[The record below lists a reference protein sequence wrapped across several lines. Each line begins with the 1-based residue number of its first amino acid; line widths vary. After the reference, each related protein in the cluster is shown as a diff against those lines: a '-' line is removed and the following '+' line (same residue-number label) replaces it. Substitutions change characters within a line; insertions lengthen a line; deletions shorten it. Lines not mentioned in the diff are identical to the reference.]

1 MLWLSLGRRGS
12 GCWGRFS
19 KGAHSSFALKEEKM
33 CQLKCCGKRT
43 LQKRKTCAKTGRYEE
58 GRWFKEQGLG
68 DGGAPEC
75 DRGVLET
82 AMLDP
87 HCSGPP
93 CKLRSCRCYTFNY
106 FILFI
111 HILPCFRKDLRA
123 KV

>member
-1 MLWLSLGRRGS
+1 MPRQGGN
-12 GCWGRFS
+12 
-19 KGAHSSFALKEEKM
+19 
-33 CQLKCCGKRT
+33 
-43 LQKRKTCAKTGRYEE
+43 EE
-58 GRWFKEQGLG
+58 GQWFKEQGLG

-106 FILFI
+106 LILFI